1 MEFDL
6 SLVGFFHKVQERSK
20 AHDDEHDK
28 LRLKEQ
34 ENEKHRDQLIVEYIT
49 NPDNWYYHS
58 KNDEYTLRVTDPV
71 LFKVSQS
78 EWMELLKRHLN
89 VDVAKVDIVVQF
101 NIMIFKFKE

>member
-20 AHDDEHDK
+20 AYDDEHEK

-34 ENEKHRDQLIVEYIT
+34 ENEKFRDQLIVEYIT
-49 NPDNWYYHS
+49 NLDNWYYHS

-71 LFKVSQS
+71 LFNVSQS

-89 VDVAKVDIVVQF
+89 VDVANVDIVVRS